1 MSNGPLK
8 LQKAIYAALVG
19 DATLSAKITGV
30 YDSVPQSQSF
40 PFVVIGEGD
49 FEAFD
54 THTQNGFEGIL
65 TVHTWSRGRG
75 RAEVLDLQSDL
86 YRILHENY
94 FSLTGYRVIVNR
106 FQFQQTLVD
115 PDGVTYHGITR
126 FRIMMG
132 ET

>member
-8 LQKAIYAALVG
+8 LQKAIYAALTG
-19 DATLSAKITGV
+19 DATIMAKVTGV
-30 YDSVPQSQSF
+30 YDSVPQSQNF
-40 PFVVIGEGD
+40 PFVVIGEAD
-49 FEAFD
+49 FDPFD
-54 THTQNGFEGIL
+54 SHTQDGFEGIV
-65 TVHTWSRGRG
+65 TVHTWARGHG
-75 RAEVLDLQSDL
+75 RAQVLDLQDDL
-86 YRILHENY
+86 YRIIHKNY